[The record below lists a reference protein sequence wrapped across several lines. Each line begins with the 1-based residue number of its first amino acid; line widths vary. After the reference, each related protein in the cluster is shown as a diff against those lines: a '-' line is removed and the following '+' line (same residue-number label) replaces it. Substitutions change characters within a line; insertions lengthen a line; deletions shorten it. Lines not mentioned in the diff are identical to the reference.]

1 VSAVDDLRATVIAGE
16 ATDLTSRAVIE
27 LADRVA
33 QLEASVFPA
42 PSPAVRARRRSRPQ
56 PITTER
62 PQLSGS
68 GVDVEEGS
76 V

>member
-1 VSAVDDLRATVIAGE
+1 VSAVDDLRAAVIAGE
-16 ATDLTSRAVIE
+16 VTDLTSRAVIE
-27 LADRVA
+27 LADRTA

-42 PSPAVRARRRSRPQ
+42 PSPAVSPAAIAAE